1 VETHATNGVPAFA
14 VSFSLGPRLRRAR
27 ESGRLSLADVAART
41 DLTKGFLSRV
51 ERDAASPSVQSLLRI
66 CNAVGL
72 DPADL
77 FHRPPTSVV
86 RATGRPQLAGLPG
99 ASVVDT
105 LLTPRSE
112 RHLTVLES
120 VVTPGGNGG
129 AALYTLS
136 SETEVCFVLEGAIDL
151 VVEGETIRVGAGDSV
166 TFGAG
171 VPHTW
176 RNASDTAGARILWI
190 LAPALAD
197 PQAFE

>member
-1 VETHATNGVPAFA
+1 VEANGRGTAATFT
-14 VSFSLGPRLRRAR
+14 LGPRLRRAR
-27 ESGRLSLADVAART
+27 ETGRLSLADVASRT

-51 ERDAASPSVQSLLRI
+51 ERDAASPSVQSLMRI
-66 CNAVGL
+66 CDALGL

-77 FHRPPTSVV
+77 FRRPPTTVV
-86 RATGRPQLAGLPG
+86 RASARPELAGLPG

-105 LLTPRSE
+105 LLTPPSE

-129 AALYTLS
+129 DSPYSLH
-136 SETEVCFVLEGAIDL
+136 SETEVCFVLEGEIDL
-151 VVEGETIRVGAGDSV
+151 VIEGETIRVGTGDSV

-176 RNASDTAGARILWI
+176 RNTSMTTGARILWI
-190 LAPALAD
+190 LAPALPD
-197 PQAFE
+197 PQSAE

>member
-1 VETHATNGVPAFA
+1 VETHATNGGPALA
-14 VSFSLGPRLRRAR
+14 VSISLGPRLRRAR
-27 ESGRLSLADVAART
+27 ESGRLSLADVASRT

-66 CNAVGL
+66 CHAVGL

-129 AALYTLS
+129 DALYTLR

-151 VVEGETIRVGAGDSV
+151 VVEGEMIRVATGDSV
-166 TFGAG
+166 TFDAGA
-171 VPHTW
+171 PHTW
-176 RNASDTAGARILWI
+176 RNASNEAGARILWI
-190 LAPALAD
+190 LAPALPD
-197 PQAFE
+197 PQGVE